1 MPRLWALLAL
11 TASVAACAG
20 PASYTVEDA
29 NPETANQRAERYCS
43 GREETAQLEQV
54 RRKGDTS
61 VQVYRCIASE

>member
-1 MPRLWALLAL
+1 MPRLWPLQAL
-11 TASVAACAG
+11 TACVAACAG

-29 NPETANQRAERYCS
+29 NIETANERAERYCS

-61 VQVYRCIASE
+61 VEVYRCVASE